1 MNSLRRW
8 WQIRTGKYETP
19 FDPDVPFW
27 SVSLIAHLV
36 VLLLLAKIV
45 LPGTDDV
52 FLEIAIAE
60 ENETDTEL
68 IEVVPEDA
76 EVSEAEAEDL
86 SDEVLDEPF
95 EAPAGEQ
102 TPAMELLADQNEAF
116 AEEADLKKGE
126 FFASDALVN
135 AVSESEALP
144 NLEVVAIRG
153 SAGAALKSTGGAIDR
168 IAEEIRTRMLEGDL
182 MVVWVFDQSAS
193 LTAQRARIADQF
205 NRVYKQIES
214 FQKIPF
220 KKLEASG
227 VKSPLL
233 TDLFQFGEKCS
244 PLLNKPTYELKTL
257 KRAVAKVERD
267 ESGIENVMS
276 AVIQVA
282 SKYRSMTAV
291 DRKTG
296 RPERNVMI
304 IVVSDEAGDDLQRT
318 DEAVQVCLK
327 NSMSIYTVGVPAPF
341 GRPETIVKW
350 VDPDPEYDQSPRR
363 ARVSQGP
370 ETPRPERL
378 TLDFVNGDNDL
389 EQIDSGFG
397 PFFLTRLCYETGG
410 LYFAVHPNRNPGN
423 RRRIR
428 WSDVGDY
435 AAKLTYFFDPEIMR
449 RYQPSYVSIESYNNQ
464 LSSSQARQALVRAAE
479 FSQTGTLEQPRLFFP
494 RTDEARFVR
503 QVSEAQKDAAF
514 VAPELKRLVS
524 ILETGERDRREEKVA
539 RWQAGFDL
547 ALGRALAAKLRA
559 ESYNQLLALAKTK
572 LKFDP
577 PVNDKTPQNNTW
589 VLSPS
594 DEVGTGSRA
603 KQAAAKA
610 RELLERVVD
619 EHPGTPWSLLAQREL
634 KIPIGWKWAQ
644 VYTAPPKPR
653 KPGENNN
660 DPRPERRPE
669 ENRDPKR
676 SRNIPRL

>member
-8 WQIRTGKYETP
+8 WQIKTGKYETP

-45 LPGTDDV
+45 LPGSDDL

-60 ENETDTEL
+60 EHETDTEL
-68 IEVVPEDA
+68 IEVIPEET
-76 EVSEAEAEDL
+76 EVLEIETEVLADEDL
-86 SDEVLDEPF
+86 DQFID
-95 EAPAGEQ
+95 AAATQ
-102 TPAMELLADQNEAF
+102 TPAMELVSEQDEAF
-116 AEEADLKKGE
+116 EEESVREKGD
-126 FFASDALVN
+126 FLAADALVN
-135 AVSESEALP
+135 AVRESESLP
-144 NLEVVAIRG
+144 NLEVVAVRG
-153 SAGAALKSTGGAIDR
+153 TVGASLKSTGGAIDR
-168 IAEEIRTRMLEGDL
+168 IAEEIRLRMVEGDL
-182 MVVWVFDQSAS
+182 MVVWLFDQSAS
-193 LTAQRARIADQF
+193 LTAQRERISEQF
-205 NRVYKQIES
+205 NRVYEQIDS

-233 TDLFQFGEKCS
+233 TDLYQFGKTCTE
-244 PLLNKPTYELKTL
+244 LLSKPTYELKRL
-257 KRAVAKVERD
+257 KKGIAGVERD

-276 AVIQVA
+276 AVIQIA
-282 SKYRSMTAV
+282 SKYRGMTRV

-296 RPERNVMI
+296 LPERNVMI
-304 IVVSDEAGDDLQRT
+304 IVVTDEAGDDLQRT
-318 DEAVQVCLK
+318 DEAVQVCLN
-327 NSMSIYTVGVPAPF
+327 NSISIYTVGVPAPF
-341 GRPETIVKW
+341 GRPETVVKW
-350 VDPDPEYDQSPRR
+350 VDPDPEYDQSPKR
-363 ARVSQGP
+363 ARVNQGP

-378 TLDFVNGDNDL
+378 TLDFINGDDDL

-410 LYFAVHPNRNPGN
+410 LYFAVHPNRDPNN

-435 AAKLTYFFDPEIMR
+435 AAKLSYFFDPDIMR
-449 RYQPSYVSIESYNNQ
+449 RYQPEYVSLESYNSQ

-479 FSQTGTLEQPRLFFP
+479 FSQTGTLEQPQLFFP

-503 QVSEAQKDAAF
+503 RVSEAQKDAAF
-514 VAPELKRLVS
+514 VEPELRRLVA
-524 ILETGERDRREEKVA
+524 ILETGERDRRKEEVA

-547 ALGRALAAKLRA
+547 ALGRALSAKLRA

-589 VLSPS
+589 VLQPS
-594 DEVGTGSRA
+594 SEVGASSRA

-634 KIPIGWKWAQ
+634 KIPIGWKWTQA
-644 VYTAPPKPR
+644 YTAPPKPR
-653 KPGENNN
+653 DPSQNNN
-660 DPRPERRPE
+660 EPPPERRPE

-676 SRNIPRL
+676 IRNIPRL